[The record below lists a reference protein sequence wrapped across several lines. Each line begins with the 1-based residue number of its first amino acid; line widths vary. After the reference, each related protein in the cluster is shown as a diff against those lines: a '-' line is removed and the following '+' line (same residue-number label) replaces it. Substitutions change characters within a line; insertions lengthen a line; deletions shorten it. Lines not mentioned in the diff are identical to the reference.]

1 MKAIR
6 AFLHTIWLRRVDLY
20 SYSSCFASSGHLFD
34 YSDGTTTMIP
44 CNTRQSTSIYLCYPQ
59 MGHDLWNLTIMASLY
74 FVFGLRVDLRQL
86 TTLCQDA
93 EYLAS
98 LFAINFVLYFVSL
111 PLLYCYRMIW
121 TKILYML
128 QVYCLVSSMICAIL
142 KQGHFLLLGMPFSY
156 FHFSLIKFTSR
167 VNHV

>member
-1 MKAIR
+1 
-6 AFLHTIWLRRVDLY
+6 
-20 SYSSCFASSGHLFD
+20 
-34 YSDGTTTMIP
+34 
-44 CNTRQSTSIYLCYPQ
+44 
-59 MGHDLWNLTIMASLY
+59 MGHDLRNLTIMAGVTL
-74 FVFGLRVDLRQL
+74 LRFWVGADLRQL

-142 KQGHFLLLGMPFSY
+142 KHTRAFSFAGDAFLLFPF
-156 FHFSLIKFTSR
+156 
-167 VNHV
+167 